1 MSEVDKKLPREDR
14 LKMNTVDEM
23 RLNTLKSLVSDL
35 KRVGTEAVR
44 KFKNMYLEVRPR
56 KKRLL
61 RV

>member
-44 KFKNMYLEVRPR
+44 KFKNMYLEV
-56 KKRLL
+56 
-61 RV
+61 